1 MARKSILAALRTS
14 QQPEP
19 EVLEQSNAL
28 AASEAT
34 PADSGPQAA
43 LTGAALGGPDHAEHE
58 TAQATQQAEQALQ
71 AEGVVV
77 KPLQT
82 ERKPR
87 TKAQLIRAARRQREF
102 GRKLLQRRTG
112 GFASVTVKVKLNN
125 AVLAAAFE
133 RFFTVIENCAYL
145 VARHGAAVLG
155 DAAAEK
161 ILARLDE
168 MCAEVLADR
177 KRELSAAQ
185 ALAGESAVQFGERF
199 VTPQFTRPA
208 FEAEVQLRT
217 PQARRVLE
225 LFETSDAILTEAET
239 LYWNGVRTLSEKNDE
254 ALRAKRTVF
263 PLFTFSAQTV
273 RSLHRRMREMNAPS
287 AAVAAD
293 LSAAGE
299 APAEGSAAQAAVE
312 QASAVAA

>member
-14 QQPEP
+14 KQPEP
-19 EVLEQSNAL
+19 EVLEQPNAL

-34 PADSGPQAA
+34 PADSGPQVV
-43 LTGAALGGPDHAEHE
+43 LTDAALGGRDHAEHE

-133 RFFTVIENCAYL
+133 RFFTVIENCAYV

-161 ILARLDE
+161 ILSRLDE
-168 MCAEVLADR
+168 MCAEVLTDR

-199 VTPQFTRPA
+199 VTPQFTQPA

-273 RSLHRRMREMNAPS
+273 RSLHRRMRDMNAPS
-287 AAVAAD
+287 IAAD

-299 APAEGSAAQAAVE
+299 APAEGSAAQASVE
-312 QASAVAA
+312 QTSAVAA